1 MSYNMEGLNL
11 LIANKLGEFVRGRLL
26 QNKAHLDNSGDFV
39 SVDEAYTTLSLL
51 RSKNVTDYPIEY
63 TSEYRTLADRCTGRI
78 NFTEEEIDEIA
89 ELVEKSVSL
98 FGLGHNVTYW
108 DVLSFVNKRL
118 DRLASERVNK
128 LGANAYMDE
137 DYSKAM
143 KYKSCLQL
151 EKTPLYYKPFACIV
165 ACGYPYSALRIAND
179 NNETIYDISNNG
191 EVRVDDLLSDMFL
204 EEGFSNRPNDSEDSQ
219 EAISVAVDWWAKAIT
234 DPTFVIR
241 YDRNAS
247 YLSSMLALINV
258 KNKKAPEEK
267 VIEAFKGYLAEE
279 IRSGLEQDGH
289 FSISVNYALDPAL
302 NNACTRA
309 NLFDNDY
316 TWDTT
321 MEISPSEVTISFG
334 RSEKQVIYSG
344 KNKDG
349 EKSYQ
354 KVMK

>member
-1 MSYNMEGLNL
+1 MSMNMEDLNL
-11 LIANKLGEFVRGRLL
+11 LIAKRLGEFVKGRLL
-26 QNKAHLDNSGDFV
+26 QNKVHLDNSGDFV
-39 SVDEAYTTLSLL
+39 STDEAYTSLSLL
-51 RSKNVTDYPIEY
+51 RNKNVTDYPVEY
-63 TSEYRTLADRCTGRI
+63 TSEYRVLADRCTGRI

-151 EKTPLYYKPFACIV
+151 EKTPLYYKPFACII

-191 EVRVDDLLSDMFL
+191 EVRVDNLLSDMFL
-204 EEGFSNRPNDSEDSQ
+204 DEGFSNKTNAIENSE
-219 EAISVAVDWWAKAIT
+219 EAISAAVDWWAKAIT

-247 YLSSMLALINV
+247 YLSSMLALISI
-258 KNKKAPEEK
+258 KNKRAPEEK
-267 VIEAFKGYLAEE
+267 VVEAFKECLSEE
-279 IRSGLEQDGH
+279 IRSGLEKDGH
-289 FSISVNYALDPAL
+289 FSISVNYGLDPAL
-302 NNACTRA
+302 NNACARA
-309 NLFDNDY
+309 NLFGDDY

-321 MEISPSEVTISFG
+321 MEINPSEVSVSFG

-344 KNKDG
+344 KSKDS